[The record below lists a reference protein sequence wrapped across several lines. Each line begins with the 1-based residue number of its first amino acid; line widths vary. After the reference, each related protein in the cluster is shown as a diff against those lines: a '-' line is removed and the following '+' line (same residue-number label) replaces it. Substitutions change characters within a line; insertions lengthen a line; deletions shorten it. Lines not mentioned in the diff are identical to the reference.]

1 MKLWPDEYYEG
12 CTTEIYGQTVSPFF
26 SEVQNYTQFSEA
38 TLYDQND
45 DILDELKQ
53 IYPYKW

>member
-1 MKLWPDEYYEG
+1 MKLWPDEYYQG
-12 CTTEIYGQTVSPFF
+12 CATSIHGYSVSPFF
-26 SEVQNYTQFSEA
+26 TEVEGYPQFSEA

-45 DILDELKQ
+45 DILDELKK